1 MNFKKKVL
9 DFVTYQIN
17 DAKRG
22 IDMAKAKKEISIFH
36 VLAKRIGAFHGIE
49 LYQDDTVVQAV
60 TGCYGHEPN
69 AIFIDG
75 KIVINTAFE
84 TIPTEYQEAIYFH
97 ELGHLQKN
105 HQPNPILYP
114 IQARIGFGTGL
125 QMEYEADEFSAMKG
139 AKMLEALEYLK
150 DLYTNQKTRSVTLRI
165 KRLKEL
171 GNVH

>member
-1 MNFKKKVL
+1 MNLKNKVI
-9 DFVTYQIN
+9 DFVKYQIN

-36 VLAKRIGAFHGIE
+36 TLAKRIGAFHGIE

-60 TGCYGHEPN
+60 TGSYGHEPN
-69 AIFIDG
+69 AIFADG
-75 KIVINTAFE
+75 KIVINTAFG

-114 IQARIGFGTGL
+114 MQARLGFGAGL
-125 QMEYEADEFSAMKG
+125 QMEYEADEFSALKG
-139 AKMLEALEYLK
+139 AKMLEALEYLA
-150 DLYTNQKTRSVTLRI
+150 DLYTNQKNRAVTLRI